1 MEETNHQASSSVKV
15 VKFTTGEEVV
25 AIVQEKENEVVLT
38 DPAKIVVYST
48 SNEEGHVVE
57 CVRLTSYLGNVQDK
71 QITILKQYIMYI
83 SSPVEDIQRMY
94 DAYIKFMNGTSDEIM
109 AAEIEEPDT
118 MELAW
123 NMFSDPEFVEFLQ
136 DMFDDHLAEN
146 AELDEEEVEELEREW
161 EKEIEPKKA
170 KKRKS
175 KIEELR
181 LPYNPEEEASDPRS
195 WSDNPEDYLK

>member
-1 MEETNHQASSSVKV
+1 
-15 VKFTTGEEVV
+15 
-25 AIVQEKENEVVLT
+25 
-38 DPAKIVVYST
+38 
-48 SNEEGHVVE
+48 
-57 CVRLTSYLGNVQDK
+57 
-71 QITILKQYIMYI
+71 MYI

-94 DAYIKFMNGTSDEIM
+94 DAYIKFMNGMSEEIM

-146 AELDEEEVEELEREW
+146 AELDEDEAEELEKEW
-161 EKEIEPKKA
+161 EKEIEPKKS

-175 KIEELR
+175 KIEELK

>member
-1 MEETNHQASSSVKV
+1 MEETNHQASPSVKV

-109 AAEIEEPDT
+109 AAEIEDPDT

-136 DMFDDHLAEN
+136 EMFDDHLAEN
-146 AELDEEEVEELEREW
+146 AELDEEEAEELEKEW

-170 KKRKS
+170 RKRKS
-175 KIEELR
+175 KIEELK